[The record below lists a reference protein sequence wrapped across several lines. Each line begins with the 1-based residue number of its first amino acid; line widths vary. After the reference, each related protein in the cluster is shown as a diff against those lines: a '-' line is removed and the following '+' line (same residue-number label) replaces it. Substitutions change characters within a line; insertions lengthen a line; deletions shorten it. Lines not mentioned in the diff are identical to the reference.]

1 MIGFGV
7 SYSAPA
13 PAGNGGDFNAMK
25 VDFKIRPSDLSAKLR
40 RFWECSGEKVWRIER
55 EFDPA
60 KGAPVFTVRGKYT
73 QRGWTEWTQGF
84 QFGSAVL
91 QFDATGEPE
100 FLDLGRAQT
109 LKFMTP
115 HVTDFGVHDHG
126 FNNISTYGN
135 LYRLMGEGRVPEN
148 KWEREFYA
156 LALKVSG
163 AVQARRWTK
172 LSDGGGYIY
181 SFNGAHSL
189 FVDTIRSLR
198 SLGLAH
204 GLGQALMEENGA
216 KVSLIERLEQH
227 AVATANFCVY
237 YGRGRDVYDVRGRV
251 AHEAIFNASTGT
263 FRCPNSQQGYSA
275 FSTWTRGLAWA
286 MCGFA
291 EQIEFLR
298 AGGRKKILPLITAA
312 ARAIC
317 DFYIEQAT
325 ASDGIPYWDTGAPG
339 LGRIGDWRSR
349 RADPFN
355 AFEPVDS
362 SAATIA
368 AQGLLRLGHAL
379 GAAGRRYWQAGLTVL
394 DTLLDEP
401 YLSSDTKHQG
411 LILHSVYHR
420 PNGWDYVPPKR
431 KVPCGES
438 SMWGDYHAREAAL
451 YVQRVAAKEPY
462 LVFWGNIL
470 GERG

>member
-1 MIGFGV
+1 
-7 SYSAPA
+7 
-13 PAGNGGDFNAMK
+13 MK
-25 VDFKIRPSDLSAKLR
+25 VDFKIRPRDFAAKLR
-40 RFWECSGEKVWRIER
+40 RLWELSAEKVRRIER
-55 EFDPA
+55 EFGPA
-60 KGAPVFTVRGKYT
+60 KGSPVFTVRGKYT
-73 QRGWTEWTQGF
+73 RRGWTDWTQGF
-84 QFGSAVL
+84 QFGSALL
-91 QFDATGEPE
+91 QFDATGEAD
-100 FLDLGRAQT
+100 FLEIGRAQT
-109 LKFMTP
+109 VKFMAP
-115 HVTDFGVHDHG
+115 HVSNFGVHDHG
-126 FNNISTYGN
+126 FNNVSTYGN
-135 LYRLMGEGRVPEN
+135 LLRLMDEGRIPEH

-163 AVQARRWTK
+163 AVQARRWTA
-172 LSDGGGYIY
+172 LADGGGYVY

-198 SLGLAH
+198 SLAVAH
-204 GLGQALMEENGA
+204 VLGHALMEENGQ
-216 KVSLIERLEQH
+216 KISLLERLEQH
-227 AVATANFCVY
+227 AVATANYNVY
-237 YGRGRDVYDVRGRV
+237 YGRGRDEYDVRGRV
-251 AHEAIFNASTGT
+251 AHEAIFNARTGT
-263 FRCPNSQQGYSA
+263 FRCPNTQQGYSP

-298 AGGRKKILPLITAA
+298 AAGRKKMLPLLTQA
-312 ARAIC
+312 ARATC
-317 DFYIEQAT
+317 DFYIDDAT
-325 ASDGIPYWDTGAPG
+325 AADGIPYWDTGAPG
-339 LGRIGDWRSR
+339 LKRLGNWRSE

-379 GAAGRRYWQAGLTVL
+379 GSAGRRYWQAGLTVL
-394 DTLLDEP
+394 DTLVGEP
-401 YLSSDTKHQG
+401 YLSADSRHQG

-451 YVQRVAAKEPY
+451 YVQRVAANEPY
-462 LVFWGNIL
+462 LTFWGK
-470 GERG
+470 

>member
-1 MIGFGV
+1 M
-7 SYSAPA
+7 
-13 PAGNGGDFNAMK
+13 N
-25 VDFKIRPSDLSAKLR
+25 VDFKIRTKDFNAKLR
-40 RFWECSGEKVWRIER
+40 RFWERSGEKVLRIER
-55 EFDPA
+55 AFKPA
-60 KGAPVFTVRGKYT
+60 KGSPVFTVRGKYT

-84 QFGSAVL
+84 QFGSALL
-91 QFDATGEPE
+91 QFDATGERE
-100 FLDLGRAQT
+100 FLELGRART
-109 LKFMTP
+109 LKYMAP
-115 HVTDFGVHDHG
+115 HVTNFGVHDHG
-126 FNNISTYGN
+126 FNNVSTYGN
-135 LYRLMGEGRVPEN
+135 LLRLMGEGRIPEN
-148 KWEREFYA
+148 KWEREFYT

-172 LSDGGGYIY
+172 TADGGGYIY

-198 SLGLAH
+198 SLAVAH
-204 GLGQALMEENGA
+204 GLGQVLTEENDA
-216 KVSLIERLEQH
+216 RVSLIERLEQH
-227 AVATANFCVY
+227 AAATANYCVY
-237 YGRGRDVYDVRGRV
+237 YGRGRDIYDVRGRV
-251 AHEAIFNASTGT
+251 AHEAIFNASSGT
-263 FRCPNSQQGYSA
+263 FRCPNTQQGYSP

-298 AGGRKKILPLITAA
+298 AAGRKKSLPLLIAA
-312 ARAIC
+312 ARATC

-325 ASDGIPYWDTGAPG
+325 AADGIPYWDTGAPG
-339 LGRIGDWRSR
+339 LRRLGDWRSK

-355 AFEPVDS
+355 AYEPVDS

-394 DTLLDEP
+394 DALLDEP
-401 YLSSDTKHQG
+401 YLSADPKHQG
-411 LILHSVYHR
+411 LILQSVYHR

-438 SMWGDYHAREAAL
+438 SMWGDYHTREAAL
-451 YVQRVAAKEPY
+451 YVQRVAANEPY
-462 LVFWGNIL
+462 LVFWGDIL
-470 GERG
+470 GEQR